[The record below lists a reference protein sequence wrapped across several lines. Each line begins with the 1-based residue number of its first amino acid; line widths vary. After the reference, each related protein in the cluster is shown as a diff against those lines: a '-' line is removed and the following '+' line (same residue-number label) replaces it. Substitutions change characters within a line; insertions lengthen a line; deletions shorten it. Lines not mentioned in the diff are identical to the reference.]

1 MVEAR
6 AVCAAPRCHVGA
18 GQSDQP
24 NANTHQDDEN
34 EEKGLNE
41 NAAVYPVPGQRSHAT
56 WFERKCRAVLIDRLA
71 GLTGNLVMT
80 DGQETLTL
88 GSGEGVPAHLVV
100 CSPDFYTDLALRG
113 SLGAAQGWMAGNWDS
128 DDLTRLIALFA
139 HNPDLTDGFDQGW
152 ARLAARA
159 ASLFHQRRRN
169 SHTGSRR
176 NIAEHYDLGNDLF
189 SLFLD
194 PAMNY
199 SSAIFRNADD
209 PLEQA
214 ARNKLERI
222 CAKLSLSGETHVL
235 EVGCGWGG
243 FAIHAA
249 REYGCRVTGITI
261 SQEQHDFAR
270 AAVAKAGLSDRVEI
284 LLSDYRDHQG
294 TYDRVVSIEMIEAV
308 GHEFLGDFFARI
320 SSLLHPDG
328 IALIQAITMPDQR
341 YEQYL
346 KGCDFIQRYI
356 FPGSCVPSL
365 GAMSRAF
372 ANWTDCKLVHLEDIG
387 PHYAKTL
394 RLWHDRF
401 NARRADILALGY
413 PEQFIRLWQYYFSYC
428 EAGFAERYLSDVQM
442 VLARPDWRGSVS
454 CEALPQW

>member
-1 MVEAR
+1 MNDNV
-6 AVCAAPRCHVGA
+6 AVSGAADQVA
-18 GQSDQP
+18 GPS
-24 NANTHQDDEN
+24 
-34 EEKGLNE
+34 
-41 NAAVYPVPGQRSHAT
+41 
-56 WFERKCRAVLIDRLA
+56 WFERKCREVLIHRLQRLA
-71 GLTGNLVMT
+71 GKLVLTEGG
-80 DGQETLTL
+80 DTLTL
-88 GSGEGVPAHLVV
+88 GDGKGATAHLVV
-100 CSPDFYTDLALRG
+100 HGPDFYTDLVLRG

-128 DDLTRLIALFA
+128 DDLTTLIALFA
-139 HNPDLTDGFDQGW
+139 RNPQLTDGLDQGW
-152 ARLAARA
+152 SRWAARA
-159 ASLFHQRRRN
+159 AAAFHHRRRN
-169 SHTGSRR
+169 SRTGSRR

-199 SSAIFRNADD
+199 SSAIFRNAND

-261 SQEQHDFAR
+261 SQEQHDFAQ
-270 AAVAKAGLSDRVEI
+270 AAVAKAGVGDKVEI

-320 SSLLHPDG
+320 SSLLHRDG

-365 GAMSRAF
+365 GAMGRAF
-372 ANWTDCKLVHLEDIG
+372 ANRTDCKLVHLEDIG